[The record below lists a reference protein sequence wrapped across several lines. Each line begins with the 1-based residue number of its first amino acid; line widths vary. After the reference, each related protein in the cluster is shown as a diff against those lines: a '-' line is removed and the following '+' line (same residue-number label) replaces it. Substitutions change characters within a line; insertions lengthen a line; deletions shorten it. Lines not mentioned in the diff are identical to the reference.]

1 MEFPLFQDI
10 TSIVNPCVYSE
21 AQLRVLFCRCIII
34 FCIYIYMH
42 KDTVCTQHE
51 LCPMVVLRIPFFKQ
65 LDLDSAIPR
74 LEEGGYAAQ

>member
-1 MEFPLFQDI
+1 
-10 TSIVNPCVYSE
+10 
-21 AQLRVLFCRCIII
+21 
-34 FCIYIYMH
+34 MH